1 VFEEFCNRKRLNFS
15 MNNPQNDIKRVIVV
29 EDHQI
34 LLESIS
40 LLISTIPN
48 IELVGKASNGQK
60 ALQILEKEQVDIIVS
75 DVQMPVM
82 NGIELTWKVKQQYP
96 ETKMLMLTVSE
107 DSQTIKNALQ
117 AGADGFIFKSA
128 EREELEE
135 AILSLINNKKYF
147 SDKAILSLAEA
158 QNEVFISEKDALKG
172 ILTEREIQILK
183 LIAQE
188 YSGIQI
194 AEKLF
199 ISPTTVESHRK
210 NLFSKIGVNTSVG
223 LVKYAMKHGLS

>member
-1 VFEEFCNRKRLNFS
+1 
-15 MNNPQNDIKRVIVV
+15 MNNHQNQIKKVIVV

-48 IELVGKASNGQK
+48 IELVGKASNGLK
-60 ALQILEKEQVDIIVS
+60 AMQILEKEEVDIIIS
-75 DVQMPVM
+75 DVMMPVM
-82 NGIELTWKVKQQYP
+82 NGIELTWKVKQQFP
-96 ETKMLMLTVSE
+96 HIKVLMLTVSE

-135 AILSLINNKKYF
+135 AISSLMNNKKYY

-158 QNEVFISEKDALKG
+158 QNEVFISDKEALKTM
-172 ILTEREIQILK
+172 LTERELQILK
-183 LIAQE
+183 LISQE
-188 YSGIQI
+188 MSGIQI

-210 NLFSKIGVNTSVG
+210 NLFQKIGVNTSVG
-223 LVKYAMKHGLS
+223 LVKYAMKHGIS

>member
-1 VFEEFCNRKRLNFS
+1 MEFYSRKHLNFR
-15 MNNPQNDIKRVIVV
+15 MNNPQRHIKKVIVV

-40 LLISTIPN
+40 LLISTMPN
-48 IELVGKASNGQK
+48 IELVGKASNGLK
-60 ALQILEKEQVDIIVS
+60 AMQILENEEVDIVVS
-75 DVQMPVM
+75 DVMMPVM
-82 NGIELTWKVKQQYP
+82 NGVELTWKVKQQFP
-96 ETKMLMLTVSE
+96 HIKVLMLTVSE
-107 DSQTIKNALQ
+107 DAQTIKNALQ

-135 AILSLINNKKYF
+135 AIACLINNKKYY

-158 QNEVFISEKDALKG
+158 QNEVFISDKEALKTM
-172 ILTEREIQILK
+172 LTERELQILK
-183 LIAQE
+183 LISQE
-188 YSGIQI
+188 MSGIQI

-223 LVKYAMKHGLS
+223 LVKYALKHGIS

>member
-1 VFEEFCNRKRLNFS
+1 
-15 MNNPQNDIKRVIVV
+15 MNTPQNHIKKVILV
-29 EDHQI
+29 EDHPI

-40 LLISTIPN
+40 LLISTLPN
-48 IELVGKASNGQK
+48 IELVGKAANGLK
-60 ALQILEKEQVDIIVS
+60 ALQILEKEEVDIVVS
-75 DVQMPVM
+75 DVMMPVM
-82 NGIELTWKVKQQYP
+82 NGIELAWKVKQTYP
-96 ETKMLMLTVSE
+96 EIKILMLTVSE

-128 EREELEE
+128 EKEELEE
-135 AILSLINNKKYF
+135 AISCLINNKKYY
-147 SDKAILSLAEA
+147 SDKAILTLAEA
-158 QNEVFISEKDALKG
+158 QNEVFISEKEALKG

-223 LVKYAMKHGLS
+223 LVKYAMKHGIS

>member
-1 VFEEFCNRKRLNFS
+1 
-15 MNNPQNDIKRVIVV
+15 MNNPQNQIKKVIVV

-40 LLISTIPN
+40 LLISTMPN
-48 IELVGKASNGQK
+48 IELVGKASNGLK
-60 ALQILEKEQVDIIVS
+60 AMQILETEEVDIVVS

-82 NGIELTWKVKQQYP
+82 NGVELTWKVKQQFP
-96 ETKMLMLTVSE
+96 HIKVLMLTVSE
-107 DSQTIKNALQ
+107 DAQTIKNALQ

-135 AILSLINNKKYF
+135 AIACLINNKKYY

-158 QNEVFISEKDALKG
+158 QNEVFISDKEALKTM
-172 ILTEREIQILK
+172 LTERELQILK
-183 LIAQE
+183 LISLE
-188 YSGIQI
+188 MSGIQI

-223 LVKYAMKHGLS
+223 LVKYALKHGIS

>member
-1 VFEEFCNRKRLNFS
+1 
-15 MNNPQNDIKRVIVV
+15 MNNPQNQIKKVIVV

-40 LLISTIPN
+40 LLISTMPN
-48 IELVGKASNGQK
+48 IELVGKASNGLK
-60 ALQILEKEQVDIIVS
+60 AMQILEKEEVDIVVS

-82 NGIELTWKVKQQYP
+82 NGVELTWKVKQQFP
-96 ETKMLMLTVSE
+96 HIKVLMLTVSE
-107 DSQTIKNALQ
+107 DAQTIKNALQ

-135 AILSLINNKKYF
+135 AIACLINNKKYY

-158 QNEVFISEKDALKG
+158 QNEVFISDKEALKTM
-172 ILTEREIQILK
+172 LTERELQILK
-183 LIAQE
+183 LISQE
-188 YSGIQI
+188 MSGIQI

-223 LVKYAMKHGLS
+223 LVKYALKHGIS

>member
-1 VFEEFCNRKRLNFS
+1 MK
-15 MNNPQNDIKRVIVV
+15 KVIVV

-40 LLISTIPN
+40 LLISTIPE

-60 ALQILEKEQVDIIVS
+60 AMQILEKESVDIIVS
-75 DVQMPVM
+75 DVMMPVM
-82 NGIELTWKVKQQYP
+82 NGVELVWKVKQQYP
-96 ETKMLMLTVSE
+96 KIKILMLTVSE
-107 DSQTIKNALQ
+107 DAQTIKDALQ

-128 EREELEE
+128 EKEELEE
-135 AILSLINNKKYF
+135 AISSLINNKKYF

-158 QNEVFISEKDALKG
+158 QNEVYISEKEALKS
-172 ILTEREIQILK
+172 ILTDREIQILK
-183 LIAQE
+183 LISQE
-188 YSGIQI
+188 LSGIQI

-210 NLFSKIGVNTSVG
+210 NLFQKIGVNTSVG
-223 LVKYAMKHGLS
+223 LVKYALKHGIL

>member
-1 VFEEFCNRKRLNFS
+1 LIFS
-15 MNNPQNDIKRVIVV
+15 YGKPLIFKMNIPQNSLKKVIVV

-48 IELVGKASNGQK
+48 IELVGKAANGLK
-60 ALQILEKEQVDIIVS
+60 AMQILEKEEVDIIVS

-82 NGIELTWKVKQQYP
+82 NGIELTWKVKQQFP
-96 ETKMLMLTVSE
+96 HIKILMLTVSE

-128 EREELEE
+128 EREELEMAME
-135 AILSLINNKKYF
+135 SLMNNKKYF
-147 SDKAILSLAEA
+147 SDKAILNLAEA
-158 QNEVFISEKDALKG
+158 QNEVFVSDKEALKTM
-172 ILTEREIQILK
+172 LTERELQILK
-183 LIAQE
+183 LISQE
-188 YSGIQI
+188 MSGIQI

-210 NLFSKIGVNTSVG
+210 NLFQKIGVNTSVG
-223 LVKYAMKHGLS
+223 LVKYALKHGIM

>member
-1 VFEEFCNRKRLNFS
+1 
-15 MNNPQNDIKRVIVV
+15 MNNPQNHIKRVIVV

-60 ALQILEKEQVDIIVS
+60 ALQILEKEKVDIIVS
-75 DVQMPVM
+75 DVMMPVM

-96 ETKMLMLTVSE
+96 EIKMLMLTVSE

-135 AILSLINNKKYF
+135 AIFCLINNKKYY

-158 QNEVFISEKDALKG
+158 QNEVFISDKEALKTM
-172 ILTEREIQILK
+172 LTERELQILK
-183 LIAQE
+183 LISQE
-188 YSGIQI
+188 MSGIQI

-223 LVKYAMKHGLS
+223 LVKYAMKHGIS

>member
-1 VFEEFCNRKRLNFS
+1 
-15 MNNPQNDIKRVIVV
+15 MNKVIVV

-48 IELVGKASNGQK
+48 IELVGKASNGLK
-60 ALQILEKEQVDIIVS
+60 AMQILETEEVDIVVS
-75 DVQMPVM
+75 DVMMPVM
-82 NGIELTWKVKQQYP
+82 NGVELTWKVKQQFP
-96 ETKMLMLTVSE
+96 HIKVLMLTVSE
-107 DSQTIKNALQ
+107 DAQTIKNALQ

-128 EREELEE
+128 EKEELEE
-135 AILSLINNKKYF
+135 AIACLINNKKYY

-158 QNEVFISEKDALKG
+158 QNEVFISDKEALKTM
-172 ILTEREIQILK
+172 LTERELQILK
-183 LIAQE
+183 LISQE
-188 YSGIQI
+188 MSGIQI

-223 LVKYAMKHGLS
+223 LVKYALKHGIS

>member
-1 VFEEFCNRKRLNFS
+1 MAFCSVKRLNFS
-15 MNNPQNDIKRVIVV
+15 MNNPQNHIKRVIVV

-60 ALQILEKEQVDIIVS
+60 ALQILENEQVDIIVS

-82 NGIELTWKVKQQYP
+82 NGIELTWKVKQQFP
-96 ETKMLMLTVSE
+96 NIKILMLTVSE

-135 AILSLINNKKYF
+135 ALSSLINNKKYF

-158 QNEVFISEKDALKG
+158 NNEVFISDKEAFKG

>member
-1 VFEEFCNRKRLNFS
+1 MEFYSRKRLNFR
-15 MNNPQNDIKRVIVV
+15 MNNPQNQIKKVIVV

-40 LLISTIPN
+40 LLISTMPN
-48 IELVGKASNGQK
+48 IELVGKASNGLK
-60 ALQILEKEQVDIIVS
+60 AMQILENEEVDIVVS

-82 NGIELTWKVKQQYP
+82 NGVELTWKVKQQFP
-96 ETKMLMLTVSE
+96 HIKVLMLTVSE
-107 DSQTIKNALQ
+107 DAQTIKNALQ

-135 AILSLINNKKYF
+135 AIACLINNKKYY

-158 QNEVFISEKDALKG
+158 QNEVFLSDKEALKTM
-172 ILTEREIQILK
+172 LTERELQILK
-183 LIAQE
+183 LISLE
-188 YSGIQI
+188 MSGIQI

-223 LVKYAMKHGLS
+223 LVKYALKHGIS

>member
-1 VFEEFCNRKRLNFS
+1 
-15 MNNPQNDIKRVIVV
+15 MNNPQKTLKKVIVV

-48 IELVGKASNGQK
+48 VELVGKAVNGLK
-60 ALQILEKEQVDIIVS
+60 AMQILEKEEVDIVVS

-82 NGIELTWKVKQQYP
+82 NGIELTWKVKQQFP
-96 ETKMLMLTVSE
+96 HIKMLMLTVSE

-128 EREELEE
+128 EREELET
-135 AILSLINNKKYF
+135 AIESLINNKKYF

-158 QNEVFISEKDALKG
+158 QNEVFISDKEALKTM
-172 ILTEREIQILK
+172 LTERELQILK
-183 LIAQE
+183 LISQE
-188 YSGIQI
+188 MSGIQI

-210 NLFSKIGVNTSVG
+210 NLFQKIGVNTSVG
-223 LVKYAMKHGLS
+223 LVKYALKHGIS

>member
-1 VFEEFCNRKRLNFS
+1 
-15 MNNPQNDIKRVIVV
+15 MNNPQRHIKKVIVV

-40 LLISTIPN
+40 LLISTMPN
-48 IELVGKASNGQK
+48 IELVGKASNGLK
-60 ALQILEKEQVDIIVS
+60 AMQILENEEVDIVVS
-75 DVQMPVM
+75 DVMMPVM
-82 NGIELTWKVKQQYP
+82 NGVELTWKVKQQFP
-96 ETKMLMLTVSE
+96 HIKVLMLTVSE
-107 DSQTIKNALQ
+107 DAQTIKNALQ

-135 AILSLINNKKYF
+135 AIACLINNKKYY

-158 QNEVFISEKDALKG
+158 QNEVFISDKEALKTM
-172 ILTEREIQILK
+172 LTERELQILK
-183 LIAQE
+183 LISQE
-188 YSGIQI
+188 MSGIQI

-223 LVKYAMKHGLS
+223 LVKYALKHGIS

>member
-1 VFEEFCNRKRLNFS
+1 
-15 MNNPQNDIKRVIVV
+15 MNNPQNHIKKVIVV

-48 IELVGKASNGQK
+48 IELVGKASNGLK
-60 ALQILEKEQVDIIVS
+60 AMQILENKEVDIVVS
-75 DVQMPVM
+75 DVMMPVM
-82 NGIELTWKVKQQYP
+82 NGIELIWKVKQQFP
-96 ETKMLMLTVSE
+96 HIKVLMLTVSE

-135 AILSLINNKKYF
+135 AISSLMNNKKYY

-158 QNEVFISEKDALKG
+158 QNEIFISDKEVLKTM
-172 ILTEREIQILK
+172 LTERELQILK
-183 LIAQE
+183 LISQE
-188 YSGIQI
+188 MSGIQI

-223 LVKYAMKHGLS
+223 LVKYAMKHGIS

>member
-1 VFEEFCNRKRLNFS
+1 
-15 MNNPQNDIKRVIVV
+15 MNTPQNNIKKVIVV

-48 IELVGKASNGQK
+48 IELVGKASNGLK
-60 ALQILEKEQVDIIVS
+60 AMQILEKEEVDIIIS
-75 DVQMPVM
+75 DVMMPVM
-82 NGIELTWKVKQQYP
+82 NGIELTWKVKQQFP
-96 ETKMLMLTVSE
+96 HIKVLMLTVSE

-135 AILSLINNKKYF
+135 AISSLMNNKKYY

-158 QNEVFISEKDALKG
+158 QNEVFISDKEALKTM
-172 ILTEREIQILK
+172 LTERELQILK
-183 LIAQE
+183 LISQE
-188 YSGIQI
+188 MSGIQI

-210 NLFSKIGVNTSVG
+210 NLFQKIGVNTSVG
-223 LVKYAMKHGLS
+223 LVKYAMKHGIS

>member
-1 VFEEFCNRKRLNFS
+1 
-15 MNNPQNDIKRVIVV
+15 MNNPKNYIKKVIVV

-48 IELVGKASNGQK
+48 IELVGKASNGLK
-60 ALQILEKEQVDIIVS
+60 AMQILENEEVDIIVS

-82 NGIELTWKVKQQYP
+82 NGIELTWKVKQQFP
-96 ETKMLMLTVSE
+96 HIKVLMLTVSE

-128 EREELEE
+128 EREELEMAME
-135 AILSLINNKKYF
+135 SLMNNKKYF

-158 QNEVFISEKDALKG
+158 QNEVFISDKEALKTM
-172 ILTEREIQILK
+172 LTERELQILK
-183 LIAQE
+183 LISQE
-188 YSGIQI
+188 MSGIQI

-223 LVKYAMKHGLS
+223 LVKYALKHGIS

>member
-1 VFEEFCNRKRLNFS
+1 
-15 MNNPQNDIKRVIVV
+15 MDNPKNHTTKVIVV
-29 EDHQI
+29 EDHPI

-40 LLISTIPN
+40 LLISMIPN

-60 ALQILEKEQVDIIVS
+60 ALQVLEKEEVDIVVS

-82 NGIELTWKVKQQYP
+82 NGVELVWKVKQQYP
-96 ETKMLMLTVSE
+96 KVKILMLTVSE
-107 DSQTIKNALQ
+107 DAQTIKDALQ

-128 EREELEE
+128 EKEELEA
-135 AILSLINNKKYF
+135 AIESLINHKKYF

-158 QNEVFISEKDALKG
+158 QNEVYISEKEALKTT
-172 ILTEREIQILK
+172 LTDREIQILK

-188 YSGIQI
+188 LSGIQI

-210 NLFSKIGVNTSVG
+210 NLFQKIGVNTSVG
-223 LVKYAMKHGLS
+223 LVKYALKHGIS

>member
-1 VFEEFCNRKRLNFS
+1 MK
-15 MNNPQNDIKRVIVV
+15 KVIVV

-40 LLISTIPN
+40 LLISTIPD

-60 ALQILEKEQVDIIVS
+60 ALQILEKESVDIIVS
-75 DVQMPVM
+75 DVMMPVM
-82 NGIELTWKVKQQYP
+82 NGVELVWKVKQQYP
-96 ETKMLMLTVSE
+96 KIKILMLTVSE
-107 DSQTIKNALQ
+107 DAQTIKDALQ

-135 AILSLINNKKYF
+135 AISSLINNKKYF

-158 QNEVFISEKDALKG
+158 QNEVYISEKEALKS
-172 ILTEREIQILK
+172 ILTDREIQILK
-183 LIAQE
+183 LISQE
-188 YSGIQI
+188 LSGIQI

-210 NLFSKIGVNTSVG
+210 NLFQKIGVNTSVG
-223 LVKYAMKHGLS
+223 LVKYALKHGIL

>member
-1 VFEEFCNRKRLNFS
+1 
-15 MNNPQNDIKRVIVV
+15 MNTPQNHIKKVILV
-29 EDHQI
+29 EDHPI

-48 IELVGKASNGQK
+48 LELVGKAANGLK
-60 ALQILEKEQVDIIVS
+60 ALQILEKEEVDIVVS
-75 DVQMPVM
+75 DVMMPVM
-82 NGIELTWKVKQQYP
+82 NGIELAWKVKQTYP
-96 ETKMLMLTVSE
+96 EIKILMLTVSE

-128 EREELEE
+128 EKEELEE
-135 AILSLINNKKYF
+135 AISCLINNKKYY
-147 SDKAILSLAEA
+147 SDKAILTLAEA
-158 QNEVFISEKDALKG
+158 QNEVFISEKEALKG

-223 LVKYAMKHGLS
+223 LVKYAMKHGIS

>member
-1 VFEEFCNRKRLNFS
+1 
-15 MNNPQNDIKRVIVV
+15 MNIPQNSLKKVIVV

-48 IELVGKASNGQK
+48 IELVGKAANGLK
-60 ALQILEKEQVDIIVS
+60 AMQILEKEEVDIIVS

-82 NGIELTWKVKQQYP
+82 NGIELTWKVKQQFP
-96 ETKMLMLTVSE
+96 HIKILMLTVSE

-128 EREELEE
+128 EREELEMAME
-135 AILSLINNKKYF
+135 SLMNNKKYF
-147 SDKAILSLAEA
+147 SDKAILNLAEA
-158 QNEVFISEKDALKG
+158 QNEVFVSDKEALKTM
-172 ILTEREIQILK
+172 LTERELQILK
-183 LIAQE
+183 LISQE
-188 YSGIQI
+188 MSGIQI

-210 NLFSKIGVNTSVG
+210 NLFQKIGVNTSVG
-223 LVKYAMKHGLS
+223 LVKYALKHGIM

>member
-1 VFEEFCNRKRLNFS
+1 M
-15 MNNPQNDIKRVIVV
+15 MNNPQKTIKRVIVV

-60 ALQILEKEQVDIIVS
+60 ALQILENEEVDIVVS

-82 NGIELTWKVKQQYP
+82 NGIELTWKVKQQFP
-96 ETKMLMLTVSE
+96 HIKILMLTVSE

-128 EREELEE
+128 EREELETAME
-135 AILSLINNKKYF
+135 SLVNNKKYF

-158 QNEVFISEKDALKG
+158 QNEVFMSDKEALKTM
-172 ILTEREIQILK
+172 LTERELQILK
-183 LIAQE
+183 LISQE
-188 YSGIQI
+188 MSGIQI

-210 NLFSKIGVNTSVG
+210 NLFQKIGVNTSVG
-223 LVKYAMKHGLS
+223 LVKYALKHGIS

>member
-1 VFEEFCNRKRLNFS
+1 
-15 MNNPQNDIKRVIVV
+15 
-29 EDHQI
+29 
-34 LLESIS
+34 
-40 LLISTIPN
+40 
-48 IELVGKASNGQK
+48 LVGKASNGQK
-60 ALQILEKEQVDIIVS
+60 ALQILEKESVDLIVS

-82 NGIELTWKVKQQYP
+82 NGVELVWKVKQQYP
-96 ETKMLMLTVSE
+96 KIKILMLTVSE
-107 DSQTIKNALQ
+107 DSKTIKDALQ

-128 EREELEE
+128 EREELED
-135 AILSLINNKKYF
+135 AIVSIINNKKYF
-147 SDKAILSLAEA
+147 SDKAILTLAEA
-158 QNEVFISEKDALKG
+158 QNEVFISDKEALKG
-172 ILTEREIQILK
+172 ILTEREVQILK

>member
-1 VFEEFCNRKRLNFS
+1 MEFYSIKRLNFV
-15 MNNPQNDIKRVIVV
+15 MNNSQNHIKKVIVV

-40 LLISTIPN
+40 LLVSTIPN
-48 IELVGKASNGQK
+48 IEFVGKASNGLK
-60 ALQILEKEQVDIIVS
+60 AMQILENKEVDIIIS

-82 NGIELTWKVKQQYP
+82 DGIELTWKVKQQYP
-96 ETKMLMLTVSE
+96 SIKILMLTVSE
-107 DSQTIKNALQ
+107 DAQTIKNALQ
-117 AGADGFIFKSA
+117 GGADGFIFKSA
-128 EREELEE
+128 EKEELEE
-135 AILSLINNKKYF
+135 AILCLVNNKKYF

-158 QNEVFISEKDALKG
+158 QNEVFLSDKQALKT
-172 ILTEREIQILK
+172 ILTDRELQILK
-183 LIAQE
+183 LISQE
-188 YSGIQI
+188 LSGIQI

-210 NLFSKIGVNTSVG
+210 NLFQKIGVNTSVG

>member
-1 VFEEFCNRKRLNFS
+1 
-15 MNNPQNDIKRVIVV
+15 MNNPQNLLKRVIVV

-60 ALQILEKEQVDIIVS
+60 ALQILENEEVDIIVS

-82 NGIELTWKVKQQYP
+82 NGIELTWKVKQQFP
-96 ETKMLMLTVSE
+96 HIKILMLTVSE

-135 AILSLINNKKYF
+135 AIASLINNKKYF

-158 QNEVFISEKDALKG
+158 QNEVFMSDKEALKTM
-172 ILTEREIQILK
+172 LTERELQILK
-183 LIAQE
+183 LISQE
-188 YSGIQI
+188 MSGIQI

-210 NLFSKIGVNTSVG
+210 NLFQKIGVNTSVG
-223 LVKYAMKHGLS
+223 LVKYALKHGIS

>member
-1 VFEEFCNRKRLNFS
+1 
-15 MNNPQNDIKRVIVV
+15 MNTPQNHIKKVIVV

-48 IELVGKASNGQK
+48 IELVGKASNGLK
-60 ALQILEKEQVDIIVS
+60 AMQILEKEEVDIIVS
-75 DVQMPVM
+75 DVMMPVM
-82 NGIELTWKVKQQYP
+82 NGIELTWKVKQQFP
-96 ETKMLMLTVSE
+96 NIKVLMLTVSE

-135 AILSLINNKKYF
+135 AISCLINNKKYY

-158 QNEVFISEKDALKG
+158 QNEVFISDKEALKTM
-172 ILTEREIQILK
+172 LTERELQILK
-183 LIAQE
+183 LISQE
-188 YSGIQI
+188 MSGIQI

-210 NLFSKIGVNTSVG
+210 NLFQKIGVNTSVG
-223 LVKYAMKHGLS
+223 LVKYAMKHGIG